1 MDLAVNFSETASSYA
16 AAIRLPQKLA
26 QKLAAGSAGDIT
38 ISLSEGMLQVG
49 EEKFTL
55 TTVAEEGAND
65 CVQRHGDAL
74 HTVGAIRDRIIVQ
87 QQLDSAARAQVKQR
101 TEQAQRAEHAHH
113 TLNME
118 DADAAPPTKRPKAS
132 SSSKPA
138 PSAKPQQPRAKTSG
152 GVGPARRPETATSTG
167 GARPVQRTGGAHSPT
182 ELRTWCL
189 HVLALGPQTLQTLEK
204 QLRSATQRQLVP
216 PAEAR
221 LLPKVVAQLAELN
234 ESDRYQLPSAML
246 RKTSPSWKGYSKEQS
261 STLRALLAAAGV
273 ESAHGN
279 GRADGGGGSGGA
291 SASADGGEQGEVV
304 ISDDAQYRQQKKLFE
319 SKYPQYKQLDRQLGQ
334 LTSDFE
340 ALEDKYK
347 ATTPPEARAKAAAVV
362 LQRYDVKKAELEQ
375 KSGEYRKLHLEL
387 QAIKEAVGKYF
398 EARKSGAS

>member
-1 MDLAVNFSETASSYA
+1 MDLDVNFSETASSYV

-26 QKLAAGSAGDIT
+26 QKLATGSAGDMT
-38 ISLSEGMLQVG
+38 VSLSEGVLQVG

-65 CVQRHGDAL
+65 CMQRHGDAL
-74 HTVGAIRDRIIVQ
+74 RTVGAIRDRIIVQ
-87 QQLDSAARAQVKQR
+87 QQLDSAARAVVKQR

-113 TLNME
+113 TLSME
-118 DADAAPPTKRPKAS
+118 EGDTAPAAKRPKAS
-132 SSSKPA
+132 SSSRPA
-138 PSAKPQQPRAKTSG
+138 PTSKPQQPRAKTAPSM
-152 GVGPARRPETATSTG
+152 G
-167 GARPVQRTGGAHSPT
+167 GARPVQGRDRAGGAASPT

-189 HVLALGPQTLQTLEK
+189 HTLALGPQTLQTLEK

-246 RKTSPSWKGYSKEQS
+246 HETSPSWKGYSKEQS
-261 STLRALLAAAGV
+261 STLRALLAASGV

-279 GRADGGGGSGGA
+279 GRADGGSGSGGA
-291 SASADGGEQGEVV
+291 SASADGGEPGAVV
-304 ISDDAQYRQQKKLFE
+304 IRNDTQYKQQKKLFD
-319 SKYPQYKQLDRQLGQ
+319 SKYPQYKQLDQQLGQ
-334 LTSDFE
+334 LTAEFE
-340 ALEDKYK
+340 GLEEKYK
-347 ATTPPEARAKAAAVV
+347 AAAPEAKSKAAAVV
-362 LQRYDVKKAELEQ
+362 LQRYEKKRAELER

-387 QAIKEAVGKYF
+387 QAIKEAVSKYV
-398 EARKSGAS
+398 ASRKS